1 VSLKVC
7 WCCLPALLLQVE
19 DTDFYCGPE
28 GPDSDTDS
36 IPNSDGEV
44 DCGDDVSSEDDEE
57 ENDTSSSEDDT
68 SSSEEAEE
76 ETTNDS

>member
-1 VSLKVC
+1 MSVSLKVC

-36 IPNSDGEV
+36 IPNSNGEV
-44 DCGDDVSSEDDEE
+44 DCGDDVSSEDD
-57 ENDTSSSEDDT
+57 D
-68 SSSEEAEE
+68 
-76 ETTNDS
+76 